1 MPFPCSVKETPA
13 CPTADISLTLSS
25 ARDVRGIF
33 LKEQWDIPLLWL
45 LKWPWKAIDN
55 SCAGGSVLWQ
65 YNVVTFSS
73 LSLVLVLSLAHAFKP
88 EWECYCNK
96 LTLPSYKS
104 PLRLPKTTKL
114 YLKLSHYGR
123 VIYLPWHAIK
133 WLVAVLGKD
142 AIKSA
147 DEW

>member
-1 MPFPCSVKETPA
+1 MPFPWSVKETPA

-25 ARDVRGIF
+25 AGDVRGIF
-33 LKEQWDIPLLWL
+33 LKEQWDIPVPQL
-45 LKWPWKAIDN
+45 LKLPWKAMDN
-55 SCAGGSVLWQ
+55 SCAGNPVICQ
-65 YNVVTFSS
+65 YNVVTD
-73 LSLVLVLSLAHAFKP
+73 SLVLVLSLAHAFNP
-88 EWECYCNK
+88 EWECYCSR
-96 LTLPSYKS
+96 LTSPSCKS
-104 PLRLPKTTKL
+104 PFHLPKTVKL
-114 YLKLSHYGR
+114 YLRLNHYES

>member
-25 ARDVRGIF
+25 VGDVRGIF
-33 LKEQWDIPLLWL
+33 LKEQWDIPLPQL
-45 LKWPWKAIDN
+45 LKLRWKAMDN
-55 SCAGGSVLWQ
+55 SCADSPVLCQ
-65 YNVVTFSS
+65 HNVITV
-73 LSLVLVLSLAHAFKP
+73 SLVLVLSLAHVFIP
-88 EWECYCNK
+88 EWECYCSR
-96 LTLPSYKS
+96 LTSPPCKS
-104 PLRLPKTTKL
+104 PFHLPKTTKL
-114 YLKLSHYGR
+114 YLRLSHYGR
-123 VIYLPWHAIK
+123 VIYLPWHAVK

>member
-25 ARDVRGIF
+25 AGDVQGIF
-33 LKEQWDIPLLWL
+33 LKEQWDIPPFQL
-45 LKWPWKAIDN
+45 LKWPWKAIDH
-55 SCAGGSVLWQ
+55 SCAGSSLLCQ
-65 YNVVTFSS
+65 DNVVTFSS
-73 LSLVLVLSLAHAFKP
+73 LSLVLALSLAHAFNP
-88 EWECYCNK
+88 ERECYCNR
-96 LTLPSYKS
+96 LTSPPCKS
-104 PLRLPKTTKL
+104 PLHLPKTTKL
-114 YLKLSHYGR
+114 YLRLNHYGR
-123 VIYLPWHAIK
+123 VIYLPWRAIK